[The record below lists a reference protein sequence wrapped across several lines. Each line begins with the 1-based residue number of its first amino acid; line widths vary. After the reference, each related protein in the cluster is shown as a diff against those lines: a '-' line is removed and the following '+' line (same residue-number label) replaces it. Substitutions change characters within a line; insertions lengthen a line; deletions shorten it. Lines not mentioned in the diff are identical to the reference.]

1 MFYWYNSDFCTKIES
16 NILLLVPKTGFCKNI
31 FIIKNRDQ
39 MIRALKY
46 IHKHLRILD
55 QNNNNL
61 ILDKYLRHY

>member
-1 MFYWYNSDFCTKIES
+1 
-16 NILLLVPKTGFCKNI
+16 
-31 FIIKNRDQ
+31 